1 MMSLIT
7 LVAVEVDI
15 LRDIQSEVDQ
25 QNNVVGTDDEDFR
38 GDSLVSD
45 VKKSG
50 RYGAVTILRYLEE
63 EYIQT
68 YCL

>member
-25 QNNVVGTDDEDFR
+25 QNNVGTDDEDFR

-63 EYIQT
+63 KYIQT
-68 YCL
+68 CYL